1 MSDSEALGWALQA
14 AQAATEQAA
23 TEQAAPPAR
32 AGAER
37 VARAGSAAVEAL
49 LSCES
54 LPAWRLQMPGVPDP
68 MRAARHEV
76 RSAAQMVLGQLEL
89 IGLAW
94 DSWDAATR
102 EEMLGELEEASR
114 QLAEDAGRFTGD
126 AA

>member
-1 MSDSEALGWALQA
+1 MSDSEALGWALEA
-14 AQAATEQAA
+14 ARAATDLSTSPDQDG
-23 TEQAAPPAR
+23 P
-32 AGAER
+32 GR

-54 LPAWRLQMPGVPDP
+54 RPAWRLQMPGVPDP

-94 DSWDAATR
+94 ASWDAATR
-102 EEMLGELEEASR
+102 GEMLDQLEAASQ
-114 QLAEDAGRFTGD
+114 QLADQARRFTGE
-126 AA
+126 AG